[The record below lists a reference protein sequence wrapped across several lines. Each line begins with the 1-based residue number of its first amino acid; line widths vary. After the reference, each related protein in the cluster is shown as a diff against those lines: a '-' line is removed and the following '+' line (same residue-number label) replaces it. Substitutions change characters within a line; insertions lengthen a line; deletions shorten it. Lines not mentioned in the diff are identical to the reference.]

1 VIGRVAYLSIH
12 TSPLEVPGVGDA
24 GGMNVYVHHLATA
37 MARRGVR
44 ADVFTRR
51 IDPAAP
57 EEVEVEPGYR
67 VINVTAGPPEA
78 VPTAAL
84 ADVVGTFAEGVA
96 AWAIRHRAVYDVIH
110 SHYWLSGWAG
120 LLLHEVLRVPLAIS
134 FHTLGRV
141 KDANRRADQA
151 SASLLRIAAEE
162 EVIARAGCV
171 VASTPAEAAEL
182 IEHYAA
188 RPERLCVSPPGVD
201 HDVFFP
207 GDRLRARE
215 VLGLPAGRLL
225 LFVARIQPL
234 KGGDVALA
242 AFAELAPDLPDLRLA
257 VVGGPSGPQGLDEE
271 SRLHAD
277 ATAPE
282 VMPIAALMHWCCRP
296 AASRSAW
303 WPWRHR
309 PADCRLWPPESE
321 AWPTRLPTASPGSW
335 WKAGIPRTTPQRCAP
350 SSPTRPRRADWL
362 QGRWLMPPGTR
373 GSRLPTGSSSSMP
386 ALPAGDCGRI
396 SGLKASRERNL
407 RVSSLQAL
415 CTRVCGLL
423 WILWIPG
430 PRSSGWG

>member
-207 GDRLRARE
+207 GDRLRARA

-282 VMPIAALMHWCCRP
+282 VAGRVEFLGPLLPSRLADAYRSADALVLPSRSESFGMVAVEAQACGLPVVAARVGGLAYAVAHGESGFLVEGWDPADYAAALRTILTDP
-296 AASRSAW
+296 AAAG
-303 WPWRHR
+303 
-309 PADCRLWPPESE
+309 RLAAGAVAHAARYSWES
-321 AWPTRLPTASPGSW
+321 TTDRLLELY
-335 WKAGIPRTTPQRCAP
+335 AGI
-350 SSPTRPRRADWL
+350 
-362 QGRWLMPPGTR
+362 
-373 GSRLPTGSSSSMP
+373 
-386 ALPAGDCGRI
+386 AGG
-396 SGLKASRERNL
+396 
-407 RVSSLQAL
+407 
-415 CTRVCGLL
+415 
-423 WILWIPG
+423 
-430 PRSSGWG
+430 